1 MAPDGPRAIPGNR
14 CESESWKWW
23 PGSDRFAKRIRTAKL
38 PEGRGSA
45 QADPS
50 PSNQRH
56 ADFQDDGE
64 PGSAPASRRRGTGF
78 ARADR
83 TALADRAHTEP
94 RARGPT
100 EPRSKLKKR
109 KGLGASRP
117 SGDRTGPPRGPL
129 PANQGD
135 ASRSSESC
143 RHRPAQH
150 PSMYRLSAYPGRIV
164 RKENGPGVTGAVRK
178 LT

>member
-100 EPRSKLKKR
+100 EPRRNSK
-109 KGLGASRP
+109 
-117 SGDRTGPPRGPL
+117 SG
-129 PANQGD
+129 
-135 ASRSSESC
+135 
-143 RHRPAQH
+143 
-150 PSMYRLSAYPGRIV
+150 
-164 RKENGPGVTGAVRK
+164 NGPGRSRPNEDRTVAAQSCRVNGGARPK
-178 LT
+178 DFSAHPKKQACASSATSEANSSIEFTSGLGS